1 MFNRVYSYLFSPVE
15 NSAQNINAQRL
26 LAAAKAGNLPSMS
39 SLMNYFPHLDVRDE
53 RGNTPLIL
61 AASENQIIASR
72 ILINH
77 GAEIDAKGENG
88 FTALHVAAYFGHVDT
103 VALLISYGANIENR
117 LNPEPGKVGAA
128 GTPLWS
134 AVRNGHENMVKLL
147 IAAGADV
154 DAKDGDQNPLLVYA
168 VSLGNL
174 QIVAL
179 LREAGADASL
189 FATNGHTAYSLAEA
203 SGRQD
208 LLQLLSSDR
217 MRRSGSE
224 LMANPV
230 ANMNPRVVVV
240 PPLPVEPLL
249 PAQEA
254 KLLAPREQRGEEV
267 QQQVLKRQRDDLEAE
282 PAPAAVPALQ
292 GQYPGLD
299 EELRARRLQYF
310 AKNGMFAAGVRAE
323 LVRTNNPQKVSH
335 KR

>member
-1 MFNRVYSYLFSPVE
+1 MFNRVYSYLFSPVD
-15 NSAQNINAQRL
+15 NSAQNIDAQRL
-26 LAAAKAGNLPSMS
+26 LAAAKSGNLPGMS
-39 SLMNYFPHLDVRDE
+39 TLMNDFPRLDVRDE

-61 AASENQIIASR
+61 AASENQIAASR
-72 ILINH
+72 MLINY
-77 GAEIDAKGENG
+77 GAEIDIRGENG

-103 VALLISYGANIENR
+103 VALLISHGANIENR
-117 LNPEPGKVGAA
+117 LNPDPGKVGAA

-179 LREAGADASL
+179 LRQAGADASL

-208 LLQLLSSDR
+208 LMQLLRSDR
-217 MRRSGSE
+217 PGRSGSD
-224 LMANPV
+224 LMSNPV
-230 ANMNPRVVVV
+230 VHMNPRVVVA
-240 PPLPVEPLL
+240 PPHPVEPVL
-249 PAQEA
+249 PAQQA
-254 KLLAPREQRGEEV
+254 KLLAPREQRGGEV
-267 QQQVLKRQRDDLEAE
+267 QQLLKRQRDDLEAE
-282 PAPAAVPALQ
+282 PAPAAVPAQQ
-292 GQYPGLD
+292 GQNPGLD

-310 AKNGMFAAGVRAE
+310 AKNGMFAAGVKAE
-323 LVRTNNPQKVSH
+323 MVRTNNPQKVSH
-335 KR
+335 TR